1 MLQPCSLNDFM
12 DYLVYIEHNAENLQF
27 FLWYKD
33 YARRFNELPEAEQ
46 KLSPE
51 WVPGDKE
58 LPNLS
63 KDKDPDK
70 DPKKISKRNTLG
82 PLIENGYDST
92 ASAAFF
98 SDDKDVANPHR
109 TSVIKDNGST
119 VAQSIVSDATTLTN
133 ADVVQQAGLKW
144 QPCKFPYHSCRST
157 LVYHC

>member
-1 MLQPCSLNDFM
+1 LM
-12 DYLVYIEHNAENLQF
+12 
-27 FLWYKD
+27 
-33 YARRFNELPEAEQ
+33 
-46 KLSPE
+46 
-51 WVPGDKE
+51 
-58 LPNLS
+58 
-63 KDKDPDK
+63 
-70 DPKKISKRNTLG
+70 
-82 PLIENGYDST
+82 ENGYDST